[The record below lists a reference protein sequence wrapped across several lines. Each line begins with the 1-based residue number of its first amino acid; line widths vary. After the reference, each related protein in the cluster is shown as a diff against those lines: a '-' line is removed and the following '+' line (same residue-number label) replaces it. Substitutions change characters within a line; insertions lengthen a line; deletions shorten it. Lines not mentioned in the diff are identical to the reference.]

1 MWGSG
6 SHGYTLTDALP
17 VSSTKSTELR
27 RHLYYR
33 KMSKIA
39 SNYRTDTFPTN
50 VKEKHAKK
58 RFYLFP
64 GEERKSEDWVL
75 LPWKTSWD
83 ESSQRNTFLGQE
95 LIFNNYNYFQGSF
108 VYCFMILVTGQC
120 IYKVPVGLKWFIFS
134 SLYFDWFSL
143 SCYTSPFA
151 IPLPINLQTLP
162 DVGHGDFIHSFIRYL
177 LFAYMWHRYRKSG
190 WFTHVEYKD

>member
-6 SHGYTLTDALP
+6 SHGYKLTDALP

-58 RFYLFP
+58 RFCLFP
-64 GEERKSEDWVL
+64 REERKSEDWVL

-134 SLYFDWFSL
+134 SPYLLID
-143 SCYTSPFA
+143 SPYPV
-151 IPLPINLQTLP
+151 IPLHLPFHCPLTYRPRQTW
-162 DVGHGDFIHSFIRYL
+162 GMEISFIIRYL
-177 LFAYMWHRYRKSG
+177 LFAYMWHRYGKSG